1 MKFCLNLNK
10 ESYDLRMRE
19 NYYAQVCVKLYN
31 FYCLITHDAHLF
43 WQECHFEFKLSRK
56 LFNSLI
62 VRFSHVIMA
71 EYFHH
76 LHQLLVLSWES
87 FEDELHRLVS
97 SPRSKNEHSLIEIG

>member
-1 MKFCLNLNK
+1 
-10 ESYDLRMRE
+10 MRE
-19 NYYAQVCVKLYN
+19 NYHAQVCVKLYN

-43 WQECHFEFKLSRK
+43 WWEHHVEFKLSRE

-62 VRFSHVIMA
+62 VKFSCDIMV

-76 LHQLLVLSWES
+76 LRQLLILSGES

-97 SPRSKNEHSLIEIG
+97 IPRSKNECSLIEIG